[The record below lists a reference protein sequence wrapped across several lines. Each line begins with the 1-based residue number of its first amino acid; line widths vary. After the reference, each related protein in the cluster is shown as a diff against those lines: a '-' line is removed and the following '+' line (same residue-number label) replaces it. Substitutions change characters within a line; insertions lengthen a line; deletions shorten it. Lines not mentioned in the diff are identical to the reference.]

1 MLDLAKSDSSY
12 RALILFFSRHFV
24 NYSTLKS
31 IYIHMSHIYINRTDI
46 QNRYTYKHIQNRY
59 T

>member
-1 MLDLAKSDSSY
+1 MLDLTKSDSSY

-31 IYIHMSHIYINRTDI
+31 IYIHMSHIYINKTDI
-46 QNRYTYKHIQNRY
+46 QNRYT
-59 T
+59 